1 MTFCN
6 LARLLQGRTIIIQL
20 LQGLH
25 GAGVATTATAAA
37 SLINTTATTTTTA
50 AATRSWPFL

>member
-25 GAGVATTATAAA
+25 GAGIATTATAAA
-37 SLINTTATTTTTA
+37 SLINTTATTTTA
-50 AATRSWPFL
+50 AATRSWSFL